1 MASII
6 KATTENLALITDI
19 GKRTF
24 LASHGHS
31 APPEDITR
39 YVKEKF
45 SEETLKAELNDTN
58 NIFHLIYH
66 DQRPAGYSKIILN
79 ASHPA
84 IQLKN
89 VTKLERL
96 YLLEDFYNQKL
107 GYGLYQFNVDLSRK
121 SNQAGMWLFVWK
133 ENHRAIDF
141 YMRAGFEPIGSYDFQ
156 ISPTHA
162 NPNHHMFLRY

>member
-6 KATTENLALITDI
+6 KATLENLALIADI

-24 LASHGHS
+24 IESHGHS
-31 APPEDITR
+31 APQEDITR

-45 SEETLKAELNDTN
+45 SEDVLRAELSNAN
-58 NIFHLIYH
+58 NIFHILYH
-66 DQRPAGYSKIILN
+66 DQRPAGYSKIILH
-79 ASHPA
+79 AAHPD

-96 YLLEDFYNQKL
+96 YLLKDFYNLKL
-107 GYGLYQFNVDLSRK
+107 GYELYQFNVELSREN
-121 SNQAGMWLFVWK
+121 NQAGIWLYVWK
-133 ENHRAIDF
+133 ENHRAVDF
-141 YMRAGFEPIGSYDFQ
+141 YMRAGFEPIGSFDFQ